1 MDLDRLAVGAA
12 ERLAAA
18 VVILAGFTWEGLWP
32 FWLEICRQ
40 GYYYTHGYCLNPAS
54 SFLFGVPG
62 FFLSE
67 KPFPYYSLSRNK
79 N

>member
-1 MDLDRLAVGAA
+1 LDVDRLAVGAA
-12 ERLAAA
+12 VRLAAA
-18 VVILAGFTWEGLWP
+18 EIILKSLTWEGLRP
-32 FWLEICRQ
+32 FRLEICRL

-62 FFLSE
+62 FLFG